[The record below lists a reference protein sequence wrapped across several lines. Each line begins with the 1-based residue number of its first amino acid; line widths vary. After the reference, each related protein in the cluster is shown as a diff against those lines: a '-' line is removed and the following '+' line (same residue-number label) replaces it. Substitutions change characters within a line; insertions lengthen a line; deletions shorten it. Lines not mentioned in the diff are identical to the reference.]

1 MAARRRD
8 DDRGGGNGVVLNQR
22 GIALPMALIVL
33 MLLLSLM
40 VAFAVLSQSEPVIAN
55 NQLRVTQARSLAES
69 GLERAL
75 WALTNPAAMAG
86 LADPLPSPIP
96 SPYDGGTFV
105 QLGSG
110 GFFVA
115 VSSGA
120 LANERNVVAVG
131 WTPTWDTTDSR
142 TKAHAQVAATLT
154 HLRDIA
160 KDAPCALCLRG
171 DAELT
176 GSVGID
182 GRPGTG
188 TSCGDKYSV
197 WTTGDVELRGHARV
211 WGADGN
217 DTSNQ
222 TTDYAAGQPQSAFDS
237 FAFTGAELDQL
248 KALARARGTYYRG
261 TLPFASIPNGL
272 IFVDTV
278 SGNNPTRATAPSDLA
293 SVTVGPGAFTDTTG
307 FHGWIVV
314 NGNIDFNG
322 NFGGITGM
330 VYAVGDVTMT
340 GMGQAGVTGFM
351 VVQRILDT
359 ESRSAGNAN
368 VTYSCAAARGD
379 GQIPTG
385 WYVKTGTYREL
396 SD

>member
-1 MAARRRD
+1 M
-8 DDRGGGNGVVLNQR
+8 RGIGGNGVVSNQR

-40 VAFAVLSQSEPVIAN
+40 LAFAALSKSEPVIAN
-55 NQLRVTQARSLAES
+55 NQLRGTQARALAES
-69 GLERAL
+69 GIERAL
-75 WALTNPAAMAG
+75 WALTNPAATGG
-86 LADPLPSPIP
+86 LADPLPGPVP
-96 SPYDGGTFV
+96 SPYDGGAFV
-105 QLGSG
+105 PLGSG

-120 LANERNVVAVG
+120 LANERSVVAVG
-131 WTPTWDTTDSR
+131 WTPTWETADAR

-160 KDAPCALCLRG
+160 RDAPCALCLRG

-176 GSVGID
+176 GSVAID

-197 WTTGDVELRGHARV
+197 WTTGDVALGGHARV

-217 DTSNQ
+217 STSNQ
-222 TTDYAAGQPQSAFDS
+222 PTDYAAGQSQAAFDA
-237 FAFTGAELDQL
+237 FAYTSADLDQL
-248 KALARARGTYYRG
+248 KALSRARGTYYRG
-261 TLPFASIPNGL
+261 TMSLGSIPNGL

-278 SGNNPTRATAPSDLA
+278 SGNNPTRSTPPSDLA
-293 SVTVGPGAFTDTTG
+293 NVTIGPGAFADTTG

-340 GMGQAGVTGFM
+340 GMGHSGITGFM

-359 ESRSAGNAN
+359 GSRSAGNAN

-385 WYVKTGTYREL
+385 WYVKTGTYREFA
-396 SD
+396 D

>member
-1 MAARRRD
+1 MI
-8 DDRGGGNGVVLNQR
+8 LNQR

-40 VAFAVLSQSEPVIAN
+40 VAFAVLSKSEPVIAN
-55 NQLRVTQARSLAES
+55 NQLRVAQARSLAES
-69 GLERAL
+69 GIERAV
-75 WALTNPAAMAG
+75 WALTNSAATAG
-86 LADPLPSPIP
+86 LADPLPNPIP
-96 SPYDGGTFV
+96 SPYDGGAFV
-105 QLGSG
+105 QLGVG
-110 GFFVA
+110 GFFVT

-131 WTPTWDTTDSR
+131 WTPTWDTTDPR

-154 HLRDIA
+154 YLRDIA

-176 GSVGID
+176 GSVTID

-197 WTTGDVELRGHARV
+197 WTTGEVELKGHARV
-211 WGADGN
+211 YGADGN
-217 DTSNQ
+217 NSSNQ
-222 TTDYAAGQPQSAFDS
+222 TTDYAAGQSPSAFET
-237 FAFTGAELDQL
+237 FAFTSAELDQL

-261 TLPFASIPNGL
+261 TVSFSSIPNGL

-278 SGNNPTRATAPSDLA
+278 SGNNPTGSTPASDLA
-293 SVTVGPGAFTDTTG
+293 SVTIGPGAFTDATG

-314 NGNIDFNG
+314 NGNLDVNG

-340 GMGQAGVTGFM
+340 GMGQTGVTGFM
-351 VVQRILDT
+351 VVQRVLNT
-359 ESRSAGNAN
+359 GSKSAGNAN
-368 VTYSCAAARGD
+368 VTYNCAAARGD

-385 WYVKTGTYREL
+385 WYVKAGTYREL